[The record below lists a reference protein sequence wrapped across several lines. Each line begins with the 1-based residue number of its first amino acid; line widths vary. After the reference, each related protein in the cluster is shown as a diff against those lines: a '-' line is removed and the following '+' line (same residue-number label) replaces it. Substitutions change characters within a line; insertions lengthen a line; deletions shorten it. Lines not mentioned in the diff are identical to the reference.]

1 MSPEVLEAWARYL
14 LHCEEMGKKL
24 STPAVKMALV
34 KVFEIANGNA
44 SMAEALINQ
53 SVESGWVQ
61 IYPLTAHNMERYKAR
76 ERDKKKF
83 MVTPCAYC
91 QKPITES
98 NRSWHEGNECPNFK
112 LADPQQVADAVKQL
126 TEKWKVN

>member
-61 IYPLTAHNMERYKAR
+61 IYPLTAHNMERYRAR

-83 MVTPCAYC
+83 ATFKCEYC
-91 QKPITES
+91 DTQITE
-98 NRSWHEGNECPNFK
+98 NARYDHEENVCPNFK
-112 LADPQQVADAVKQL
+112 KADPQQVADAVKQL
-126 TEKWKVN
+126 TEKWKAN